1 MRVPGLTTRTPK
13 ALAKGYRIVHR
24 PGRSSRHLVEGDFDI

>member
-13 ALAKGYRIVHR
+13 ALAKGCRIVHR
-24 PGRSSRHLVEGDFDI
+24 PAGKSVAR